1 MSGVELSTAFKVLG
15 AIAKPATD
23 KLKRKEGVVAVLHK
37 LGMAPDAPPPDFA
50 GVYTY
55 TVVEY
60 CYGKPEPVLRL
71 FQNQYVREAF
81 ERSFATGDAAH
92 LDREVTEI
100 LQWNE
105 ETGALGRLDY
115 NLARE
120 VTAFS
125 IVFNR
130 LVDRT
135 RTAAET
141 RMELGVKDIQES
153 LGGLIKR
160 IDRMNTREEIL
171 RQEGGKVTPIRL
183 LANEVR
189 EWFAAVEYRI
199 LREVE
204 SGPAEFVWLV
214 RVPARRGY
222 DTAVVIGKSGE
233 LSAPDVTRAAEL
245 VAAHHASEGWVIVP
259 QRISKAAR
267 AADERFEQVYCYT
280 LDELIDESADFEP
293 YLQWLEREVRDR
305 RIDERF
311 VPLSCVKDEPDRR
324 TGRIAA
330 QSVYSWREGGLG
342 DYVRSWM
349 DDDAKEHL
357 SLLGEFGMG
366 KSWFSL
372 HFAWTVAQEWRAA
385 KASGRKR
392 PRLPLVIPLRDYAK
406 AVSLESLFSEF
417 FFRKHEILPGGYGV
431 FEALNRMGRL
441 LLIFDGFD
449 EMAARVDR
457 QAMINNFWELA
468 RAVVPGSK
476 VLLTCRTEHFPEA
489 REGRDVLSARLVAS
503 TQALTGEPPQFEVVE
518 LQPFDDDQV
527 GELLDRLTT
536 GPTKG
541 AVLQNQDLVDL
552 LRRPVMADLV
562 LSALPVIERGA
573 KVDISRVYLYA
584 VQHKIDADIRAER
597 TFTSLADKVY
607 FLCELSAYMLKESI
621 LSINYRAIPD
631 HIRACFG
638 PAVREQRDL
647 DHWHYDML
655 GQTMLV
661 RNSDGDYS
669 PAHRSLL
676 EFFAAYKMAA
686 ELGVMNADFMALIG
700 SVRPVGEPRFTWSE
714 LPSIPG
720 GERAA
725 AAGWRAENI
734 RQLAKSGVRGT
745 SAVFDLMRPM
755 LVTDALEPLV
765 EHLRRT
771 AEPSDTHRSM
781 LGANLIE
788 IIARIDPDALR
799 GRRLDGVNLLDA
811 ELDRSGRGMNL
822 AGCSLR
828 GADFEGADL
837 EDVDLSGADLT
848 GARFVG
854 FDFLGIERGAVHAVG
869 TRGDLPVYC
878 LARDGRIYRWTL
890 SDDPELIFTAPDEV
904 DDAMVYAD
912 GRMLVVHRDYTTP
925 TQLAGVL
932 HDPAT
937 GEFWP
942 VPIRGFAGD
951 GLQIGEK
958 HYLLELHQLDNG
970 GLLTMRDVEAD
981 AVTAEISLASAD
993 VTFEANAAGRVFG
1006 LRVLSNDYHFD
1017 DDSPTS
1023 EVEVFELVVEAGGDL
1038 RYEPRRTL
1046 PVPTADS
1053 DNVQLFGES
1062 GVGVMSIDENG
1073 PCLLLLDMDTGGE
1086 RLIDFL
1092 EPLGEPADQSLAY
1105 PAKNQRKF
1113 ALSRDGSVA
1122 AIPADG
1128 GVGVFHVDEPGRPIL
1143 EIDADRGVTSF
1154 YITDRDILVVADAYG
1169 GLSAYDLA
1177 TRAEV
1182 ATANLST
1189 KVRGAI
1195 FREATGLQPAVRDLL
1210 ARNGAIV
1217 D

>member
-1 MSGVELSTAFKVLG
+1 MSGAELSTALRVLG

-23 KLKRKEGVVAVLHK
+23 KLKRQEGVVAVLHK

-81 ERSFATGDAAH
+81 ERSFVTGDPAH
-92 LDREVTEI
+92 LDREVAEI

-120 VTAFS
+120 VTGFS
-125 IVFNR
+125 MVFNR

-141 RMELGVKDIQES
+141 RMELGVNDIQET
-153 LGGLIKR
+153 LAGLVRR
-160 IDRMNTREEIL
+160 IDRMGTREEIL
-171 RQEGGKVTPIRL
+171 RQEGGAITSIRH
-183 LANEVR
+183 LANELR

-204 SGPAEFVWLV
+204 SGPTEFVWLV

-222 DTAVVIGKSGE
+222 DTAVVLGKSGE
-233 LSAPDVTRAAEL
+233 LSAPDVTRAAGL
-245 VAAHHASEGWVIVP
+245 VTAHHASEGWVVVP

-267 AADERFEQVYCYT
+267 AVDEQLDQVYCYT

-293 YLQWLEREVRDR
+293 YLKWLEREVRDR
-305 RIDERF
+305 QIEERF
-311 VPLSCVKDEPDRR
+311 VPPSCVKDEPDRGS
-324 TGRIAA
+324 GRIAA
-330 QSVYSWREGGLG
+330 RSVYSWREGGLG
-342 DYVRSWM
+342 EYVRSWL
-349 DDDAKEHL
+349 DDDTKEHL
-357 SLLGEFGMG
+357 SILGEFGMG

-372 HFAWTVAQEWRAA
+372 HFAWTIAQEWRAA

-489 REGRDVLSARLVAS
+489 REGRDVLSARLAAS

-518 LQPFDDDQV
+518 LEPFDDDQV
-527 GELLDRLTT
+527 DELLDKLTS
-536 GPTKG
+536 GPAKD
-541 AVLQNQDLVDL
+541 AILQNQDLVDL
-552 LRRPVMADLV
+552 IRRPVMADLV

-638 PAVREQRDL
+638 PAVQEQRDL

-661 RNSDGDYS
+661 RNSEGDYS

-676 EFFAAYKMAA
+676 EFFAAYRMAA
-686 ELGVMNADFMALIG
+686 KLGVMNEDFMALIG
-700 SVRPVGEPRFTWSE
+700 SVRPTGEPRFTWSE
-714 LPSIPG
+714 LPSIPAD
-720 GERAA
+720 ERAA
-725 AAGWRAENI
+725 AIGWRPEGLQ
-734 RQLAKSGVRGT
+734 QLVDSAVSVDT
-745 SAVFDLMRPM
+745 PAVFDLMSPM
-755 LVTDALEPLV
+755 LTTNPIESLV
-765 EHLRRT
+765 EYLRCT
-771 AEPSDTHRSM
+771 AELSDNNES
-781 LGANLIE
+781 LLSANLIE
-788 IIARIDPDALR
+788 IIARINPNALR
-799 GRRLDGVNLLDA
+799 GRQLDGVDLRFA
-811 ELDRSGRGMNL
+811 QLDRINAGMSL

-828 GADFEGADL
+828 GARLDYADL
-837 EDVDLSGADLT
+837 EDVDLAGADLT
-848 GARFVG
+848 GARLATADYLG
-854 FDFLGIERGAVHAVG
+854 FERGAVNSLG
-869 TRGDLPVYC
+869 SRGDLPVVC
-878 LARDGRIYRWTL
+878 FTRDNRIYLWRL
-890 SDDPELIFTAPDEV
+890 SGDPELILQAPDKV
-904 DDAMVYAD
+904 DGGVMFDD
-912 GRMLVVHRDYTTP
+912 GKTLVVHRDDTTASR
-925 TQLAGVL
+925 LASVL

-937 GEFWP
+937 GT
-942 VPIRGFAGD
+942 VSHHPIRGVTGD
-951 GLQIGEK
+951 AWQVGDK
-958 HYLLELHQLDNG
+958 RYLLELHPRENG
-970 GLLTMRDVEAD
+970 ELLTLRDIDAD
-981 AVTAEISLASAD
+981 VLTAEIFLEAAN
-993 VTFEANAAGRVFG
+993 VTFEVNGVGRVFG
-1006 LRVLSNDYHFD
+1006 LNVLSGDQD
-1017 DDSPTS
+1017 EILPTS
-1023 EVEVFELVVEAGGDL
+1023 EAEIFELIIGAGRDL
-1038 RYEPRRTL
+1038 RYEPHRTL
-1046 PVPTADS
+1046 RVPTADA
-1053 DNVQLFGES
+1053 DNIQLYSES
-1062 GVGVMSIDENG
+1062 GVGVISVSDDGLHLM
-1073 PCLLLLDMDTGGE
+1073 LLDVDTSSV
-1086 RLIDFL
+1086 RLIDFVD
-1092 EPLGEPADQSLAY
+1092 PSAKPFNRSLDY
-1105 PAKNQRKF
+1105 PARNLRAFK
-1113 ALSRDGSVA
+1113 LSRHGNVA
-1122 AIPADG
+1122 AVPYAG
-1128 GVGVFHVDEPGRPIL
+1128 GIRVFRVDEPARPIL
-1143 EIDADRGVTSF
+1143 EIDPNRHATSFTFTDRG
-1154 YITDRDILVVADAYG
+1154 LLAVADAYG

-1177 TRAEV
+1177 TCAEV

-1195 FREATGLQPAVRDLL
+1195 FREAAGLPLAVRDHLV
-1210 ARNGAIV
+1210 RNGAIV
-1217 D
+1217 E

>member
-1 MSGVELSTAFKVLG
+1 MSGAELSTALRVLG

-81 ERSFATGDAAH
+81 ERSFVTGDPAH

-120 VTAFS
+120 VTGFS
-125 IVFNR
+125 IIFNR

-141 RMELGVKDIQES
+141 RMERGVSDIQES
-153 LGGLIKR
+153 LAGLIKR

-171 RQEGGKVTPIRL
+171 RQEGGAITSIQQ
-183 LANEVR
+183 LANELR

-204 SGPAEFVWLV
+204 SGSAEFVWLV

-222 DTAVVIGKSGE
+222 DTAVVLGKSGE

-245 VAAHHASEGWVIVP
+245 VTAHHASEGWVVVP

-267 AADERFEQVYCYT
+267 AVDEQLDQVYCYT

-293 YLQWLEREVRDR
+293 YLEWLEREVRDR
-305 RIDERF
+305 GIDERF
-311 VPLSCVKDEPDRR
+311 VTPSCVKDEPDRR

-330 QSVYSWREGGLG
+330 QSVYPWSEGGLG
-342 DYVRSWM
+342 SYVRSWL

-357 SLLGEFGMG
+357 SILGEFGMG

-489 REGRDVLSARLVAS
+489 REGRDVLSARLAAS

-518 LQPFDDDQV
+518 LQPFDNDQV
-527 GELLDRLTT
+527 EELLDKLTT
-536 GPTKG
+536 GPAKE
-541 AVLQNQDLVDL
+541 AILQNPDLVDL
-552 LRRPVMADLV
+552 IRRPVMAELV
-562 LSALPVIERGA
+562 LSALPAIERGA

-638 PAVREQRDL
+638 PAVQEQRDL

-661 RNSDGDYS
+661 RNSEGDYS

-676 EFFAAYKMAA
+676 EFFAAYRMAA
-686 ELGVMNADFMALIG
+686 KLGVMNEDFMALIG
-700 SVRPVGEPRFTWSE
+700 SVRPAGEPRFTWSE
-714 LPSIPG
+714 LPSISAD
-720 GERAA
+720 ERAA
-725 AAGWRAENI
+725 AAGWRAESLQ
-734 RQLAKSGVRGT
+734 QLAESAVSVDT
-745 SAVFDLMRPM
+745 PAVFDLMSPM
-755 LVTDALEPLV
+755 LTTNPLESLV
-765 EHLRRT
+765 EYLRCT
-771 AEPSDTHRSM
+771 AELSDSHASL

-788 IIARIDPDALR
+788 IIARIDLNTLR
-799 GRRLDGVNLLDA
+799 GRQLDGVDLRSA
-811 ELDRSGRGMNL
+811 QLDRFDAGMSL

-828 GADFEGADL
+828 GARFEDADL
-837 EDVDLSGADLT
+837 EDVELAGADLT
-848 GARFVG
+848 GARFAAADYLG
-854 FDFLGIERGAVHAVG
+854 FERSAVHALG
-869 TRGDLPVYC
+869 SRGDLPVVC
-878 LARDGRIYRWTL
+878 LTRDDRIYVWTL
-890 SDDPELIFTAPDEV
+890 SGDPELIFRVPDKV
-904 DDAMVYAD
+904 DDAVMFDD
-912 GRMLVVHRDYTTP
+912 GKMLVVYRDDTTASR
-925 TQLAGVL
+925 LAGAL

-937 GEFWP
+937 GKVSPHP
-942 VPIRGFAGD
+942 VRGVAGD
-951 GLQIGEK
+951 GWQVGEK
-958 HYLLELHQLDNG
+958 HYLLELHQRENG
-970 GLLTMRDVEAD
+970 ELLTLRDIDAD
-981 AVTAEISLASAD
+981 TVTAEILLEPAD
-993 VTFEANAAGRVFG
+993 VRFEVNGFGRVFG
-1006 LRVLSNDYHFD
+1006 FNVLSVGQD
-1017 DDSPTS
+1017 DILSTS
-1023 EVEVFELVVEAGGDL
+1023 EVEVFELTIGAGGDL
-1038 RYEPRRTL
+1038 RYEPHRTL
-1046 PVPTADS
+1046 RVPTVDD
-1053 DNVQLFGES
+1053 DNMQLYGES
-1062 GVGVMSIDENG
+1062 GVGVMSVDDDG
-1073 PCLLLLDMDTGGE
+1073 LRLMLLDVDTSSA

-1092 EPLGEPADQSLAY
+1092 DPSVKPSDRLLDY
-1105 PAKNQRKF
+1105 PARSQRAFK
-1113 ALSRDGSVA
+1113 LSRDGSIA
-1122 AIPADG
+1122 AVPFAG
-1128 GVGVFHVDEPGRPIL
+1128 GVRVFRVDEPARPIL
-1143 EIDADRGVTSF
+1143 EIDPDRHVTSFTITDRGV
-1154 YITDRDILVVADAYG
+1154 LVVADAYG

-1177 TRAEV
+1177 TCTEV

-1217 D
+1217 E

>member
-1 MSGVELSTAFKVLG
+1 MSGAELSTALRVLG

-23 KLKRKEGVVAVLHK
+23 KLKRQEGVVAVLHK

-81 ERSFATGDAAH
+81 ERSFVTGDPAH
-92 LDREVTEI
+92 LDREVAEI

-120 VTAFS
+120 VTGFS

-141 RMELGVKDIQES
+141 RMELGVNDIQET
-153 LGGLIKR
+153 LAGLIRR
-160 IDRMNTREEIL
+160 IDRMGTREEIL
-171 RQEGGKVTPIRL
+171 RQEGGAITSIRH
-183 LANEVR
+183 LANELR

-222 DTAVVIGKSGE
+222 DTAVVLGKSGE

-245 VAAHHASEGWVIVP
+245 VTAHHASEGWVVVP

-267 AADERFEQVYCYT
+267 AVDEQLEQVYCYT

-293 YLQWLEREVRDR
+293 YLKWLEREVRDR
-305 RIDERF
+305 QIDERF
-311 VPLSCVKDEPDRR
+311 VPPSCVKDEPDRGS
-324 TGRIAA
+324 GRIAA
-330 QSVYSWREGGLG
+330 RSVYSWREGGLG
-342 DYVRSWM
+342 EYVRSWL
-349 DDDAKEHL
+349 DDDTKEHL
-357 SLLGEFGMG
+357 SILGEFGMG

-489 REGRDVLSARLVAS
+489 REGRDVLSARLAAS

-518 LQPFDDDQV
+518 LEPFDDDQV
-527 GELLDRLTT
+527 DELLDKLTS
-536 GPTKG
+536 GPAKD
-541 AVLQNQDLVDL
+541 VILQNQDLVDL
-552 LRRPVMADLV
+552 IRRPVMADLV
-562 LSALPVIERGA
+562 LSALPAIERGA

-638 PAVREQRDL
+638 PAVQEQRDL

-661 RNSDGDYS
+661 RNSEGDYS

-676 EFFAAYKMAA
+676 EFFAAYRMAA
-686 ELGVMNADFMALIG
+686 KLGVMNEDFMTLIG
-700 SVRPVGEPRFTWSE
+700 SARPTGEPRFTWSE
-714 LPSIPG
+714 LPSIPAD
-720 GERAA
+720 ERAA
-725 AAGWRAENI
+725 AIGWRPEGLQ
-734 RQLAKSGVRGT
+734 QLADSAFSVET
-745 SAVFDLMRPM
+745 PAVFDLMSPM
-755 LVTDALEPLV
+755 LTTNPIESLV
-765 EHLRRT
+765 EYLRCT
-771 AEPSDTHRSM
+771 AELSDNNEGL

-788 IIARIDPDALR
+788 IIARIDPNALR
-799 GRRLDGVNLLDA
+799 GRQLDGVDLRA
-811 ELDRSGRGMNL
+811 AQLDRFDAGMSL

-828 GADFEGADL
+828 GARFEYADL
-837 EDVDLSGADLT
+837 EDVDLAGADLT
-848 GARFVG
+848 GARFATA
-854 FDFLGIERGAVHAVG
+854 DYLGVERGAVNSLG
-869 TRGDLPVYC
+869 SRDDLPVVC
-878 LARDGRIYRWTL
+878 LTRDNRIYLWTL
-890 SDDPELIFTAPDEV
+890 AGAPELILKAPGKV
-904 DDAMVYAD
+904 DGGVMFDD
-912 GRMLVVHRDYTTP
+912 GKTLVVYGDDTTASR
-925 TQLAGVL
+925 LASVI

-937 GEFWP
+937 GTVSP
-942 VPIRGFAGD
+942 HPIRGSTGD
-951 GLQIGEK
+951 AWQIGEK
-958 HYLLELHQLDNG
+958 HYLLELLQHENG
-970 GLLTMRDVEAD
+970 ELLTLRDIDTDVL
-981 AVTAEISLASAD
+981 TAEVLLDAANM
-993 VTFEANAAGRVFG
+993 TFEVNGVGRVFG
-1006 LRVLSNDYHFD
+1006 LNVLSVDQD
-1017 DDSPTS
+1017 ETVPTS
-1023 EVEVFELVVEAGGDL
+1023 EVEVFELLVGAGGDL
-1038 RYEPRRTL
+1038 RYEPHRTL
-1046 PVPTADS
+1046 RVRTADA
-1053 DNVQLFGES
+1053 DNIQLYGAS
-1062 GVGVMSIDENG
+1062 GVGVITISDDGLRLM
-1073 PCLLLLDMDTGGE
+1073 LLDVDTGSL

-1092 EPLGEPADQSLAY
+1092 DASAKPYNRSLDY
-1105 PAKNQRKF
+1105 PARSLRAFK
-1113 ALSRDGSVA
+1113 LSRDGSA
-1122 AIPADG
+1122 AAVPYAG
-1128 GVGVFHVDEPGRPIL
+1128 GVRVFRVDEPARPIL
-1143 EIDADRGVTSF
+1143 EIDPDRHATSFTFTDRGL
-1154 YITDRDILVVADAYG
+1154 LVVADAYG
-1169 GLSAYDLA
+1169 GLSAYDLD
-1177 TRAEV
+1177 TCAEV

-1195 FREATGLQPAVRDLL
+1195 FREATGLPQAVRDHL

-1217 D
+1217 E

>member
-1 MSGVELSTAFKVLG
+1 MSGAELSTAFKVLG
-15 AIAKPATD
+15 SIAKPATD
-23 KLKRKEGVVAVLHK
+23 KLKRKEGVVAALYK

-81 ERSFATGDAAH
+81 ERSFVTGDPAH
-92 LDREVTEI
+92 LDREVSEI

-120 VTAFS
+120 VTGFS

-141 RMELGVKDIQES
+141 RMERGVTDIQES
-153 LGGLIKR
+153 LAGLIKR

-171 RQEGGKVTPIRL
+171 RQEGGEISPIRH

-189 EWFAAVEYRI
+189 EWFSAVEYRI

-222 DTAVVIGKSGE
+222 DTAVVLGKSGE

-245 VAAHHASEGWVIVP
+245 VAAHQAAEGWVIVP

-267 AADERFEQVYCYT
+267 AADEQLDQIYCYT

-293 YLQWLEREVRDR
+293 YLKWLEREVRDR
-305 RIDERF
+305 QIDQRF
-311 VPLSCVKDEPDRR
+311 VPLSCVKDEPDKR

-330 QSVYSWREGGLG
+330 QSVYPWHEGGLG

-349 DDDAKEHL
+349 EDDAKEHL
-357 SLLGEFGMG
+357 SILGEFGMG

-476 VLLTCRTEHFPEA
+476 VLLTCRKEHFPEA
-489 REGRDVLSARLVAS
+489 REGRDVLSARLAAS

-518 LQPFDDDQV
+518 LPPFDDEQV
-527 GELLDRLTT
+527 DELLDKLTT
-536 GPTKG
+536 GATKD
-541 AVLQNQDLVDL
+541 AIRQNQDLIDL
-552 LRRPVMADLV
+552 MRRPVMADLV
-562 LSALPVIERGA
+562 LSALPAIERGA

-584 VQHKIDADIRAER
+584 VQRKIDADIRAER

-638 PAVREQRDL
+638 PAVQEQRDL

-661 RNSDGDYS
+661 RDSEGDYS

-686 ELGVMNADFMALIG
+686 GLGVMNEDFMALIG
-700 SVRPVGEPRFTWSE
+700 SERPAGEPKFRWSE
-714 LPSIPG
+714 LPSIPAD
-720 GERAA
+720 ERATA
-725 AAGWRAENI
+725 SGWRAEG
-734 RQLAKSGVRGT
+734 RQQLAQGSVIGG
-745 SAVFDLMRPM
+745 SPAVFDLMRPM
-755 LVTDALEPLV
+755 LTANALEPLV
-765 EHLRRT
+765 EHLRST
-771 AEPSDTHRSM
+771 AAPHDVPETM
-781 LGANLIE
+781 LGANLVE

-799 GRRLDGVNLLDA
+799 GRQLDGVDLNYA
-811 ELDRSGRGMNL
+811 GLDRNGAGMNL

-828 GADFEGADL
+828 GARFYRTDL
-837 EDVDLSGADLT
+837 EDVDLAGADLT
-848 GARFVG
+848 GAQFVDADYLG
-854 FDFLGIERGAVHAVG
+854 FERGAVQSLG
-869 TRGDLPVYC
+869 SRGDLPVYC
-878 LARDGRIYRWTL
+878 LTRDDRIYRWTL
-890 SDDPELIFTAPDEV
+890 PGSPHLIFTAPDEV
-904 DDAMVYAD
+904 DDAVPFDD
-912 GRMLVVHRDYTTP
+912 GKLLVVYRDETTASR
-925 TQLAGVL
+925 LAGVL

-937 GEFWP
+937 DEISP
-942 VPIRGFAGD
+942 RPIGGFAGD
-951 GLQIGEK
+951 GWQIGDT
-958 HYLLELHQLDNG
+958 HYLLELHGRENG
-970 GLLTMRDVEAD
+970 ELLTLRDLDAD
-981 AVTAEISLASAD
+981 RVTAEILLEPSD
-993 VTFEANAAGRVFG
+993 VYFEVNAVGRVFG
-1006 LRVLSNDYHFD
+1006 VNVLSTDGD
-1017 DDSPTS
+1017 DLSC
-1023 EVEVFELVVEAGGDL
+1023 EVEVFELVIGAGSDL

-1046 PVPTADS
+1046 WVPTG
-1053 DNVQLFGES
+1053 NRNNMQLYGES
-1062 GVGVMSIDENG
+1062 GVGVMSYSDNG
-1073 PCLLLLDMDTGGE
+1073 PRLMLLDFDTGGE

-1092 EPLGEPADQSLAY
+1092 DPLVEPGRLDLSY
-1105 PAKNQRKF
+1105 PAVGKRRF

-1122 AIPADG
+1122 AVPLDG
-1128 GVGVFHVDEPGRPIL
+1128 GIRVFRVDEPARPIL
-1143 EIDADRGVTSF
+1143 EIDPARCVTSF
-1154 YITDRDILVVADAYG
+1154 LITDRNLLVVADAYA
-1169 GLSAYDLA
+1169 GLSAYDL
-1177 TRAEV
+1177 TTGAEV

-1189 KVRGAI
+1189 KVRGTI
-1195 FREATGLQPAVRDLL
+1195 LRGATGLSREVREHL
-1210 ARNGAIV
+1210 ARNGAII

>member
-1 MSGVELSTAFKVLG
+1 MSGAELSAVFKILG

-37 LGMAPDAPPPDFA
+37 LGMAPEAPPPDFA

-81 ERSFATGDAAH
+81 ERSFVTGDPAH
-92 LDREVTEI
+92 LDREVAEI

-120 VTAFS
+120 VTGFS

-141 RMELGVKDIQES
+141 RMERGVNDIQES
-153 LGGLIKR
+153 LAGLIKR

-171 RQEGGKVTPIRL
+171 RQVGGATTSIRT

-199 LREVE
+199 LQEVE
-204 SGPAEFVWLV
+204 AGPTEFIWLV

-222 DTAVVIGKSGE
+222 DTAVVLGKSGE

-245 VAAHHASEGWVIVP
+245 VTAHHASEGWVIVP

-267 AADERFEQVYCYT
+267 AADEQLDQVYCYT

-293 YLQWLEREVRDR
+293 YLKWLEREVSERK
-305 RIDERF
+305 IDERF
-311 VPLSCVKDEPDRR
+311 VPPSCVKDEPDRR

-330 QSVYSWREGGLG
+330 QSHYPWREGGLEN
-342 DYVRSWM
+342 YVRSWM

-357 SLLGEFGMG
+357 SILGEFGMG

-476 VLLTCRTEHFPEA
+476 VLLTCRSEHFPEA

-503 TQALTGEPPQFEVVE
+503 TQMLTGEPPQFEVVE
-518 LQPFDDDQV
+518 LQPFDDEQV
-527 GELLDRLTT
+527 GELLDKLTT
-536 GPTKG
+536 GPTKN
-541 AVLQNQDLVDL
+541 AILENQDLVDL
-552 LRRPVMADLV
+552 MRRPVMADLV
-562 LSALPVIERGA
+562 LSALPAIERGA

-607 FLCELSAYMLKESI
+607 FLCELSAYMLNESV

-638 PAVREQRDL
+638 PAVQEQRDL

-661 RNSDGDYS
+661 RNSEGDYS

-686 ELGVMNADFMALIG
+686 ELGIMNEDFMALIG
-700 SVRPVGEPRFTWSE
+700 SVRPAGEPRFTWSQ
-714 LPSIPG
+714 LPSVPAD
-720 GERAA
+720 ERATA
-725 AAGWRAENI
+725 IGWRAQG
-734 RQLAKSGVRGT
+734 RQQLAESGVNRDT
-745 SAVFDLMRPM
+745 PAVFDLMRPM
-755 LVTDALEPLV
+755 LTDNALQSLV
-765 EHLRRT
+765 EHLRST
-771 AEPSDTHRSM
+771 AEPVDTGRSTM
-781 LGANLIE
+781 GANLIE
-788 IIARIDPDALR
+788 IVARIAPDALR
-799 GRRLDGVNLLDA
+799 GEQLDGIDLLA
-811 ELDRSGRGMNL
+811 AQLDRSDAGMSL

-828 GADFEGADL
+828 GARFEDADL
-837 EDVDLSGADLT
+837 DDVDWVGADLT
-848 GARFVG
+848 GARFANADYIG
-854 FDFLGIERGAVHAVG
+854 FERGAVIALES
-869 TRGDLPVYC
+869 RGDLPVVC
-878 LARDGRIYRWTL
+878 ITRDNRIYLWTF
-890 SDDPELIFTAPDEV
+890 SGAPELVFTAPDE
-904 DDAMVYAD
+904 AD
-912 GRMLVVHRDYTTP
+912 GCVVFDDGRVLTVYRDDTT
-925 TQLAGVL
+925 ASRFGGSM

-937 GEFWP
+937 GK
-942 VPIRGFAGD
+942 VSSQPIRGFTGD
-951 GLQIGEK
+951 GVQVNGK
-958 HYLLELHQLDNG
+958 HYLLELHQRG
-970 GLLTMRDVEAD
+970 TGELLTLRDIDAD
-981 AVTAEISLASAD
+981 AVTDEILLEPSD
-993 VTFEANAAGRVFG
+993 VRFEVNAAGRVFG
-1006 LRVLSNDYHFD
+1006 INVLD
-1017 DDSPTS
+1017 DDPDILATS
-1023 EVEVFELVVEAGGDL
+1023 NVEIFELAIGAGGKL
-1038 RYEPRRTL
+1038 RYERRRALRISTI
-1046 PVPTADS
+1046 
-1053 DNVQLFGES
+1053 DNYKMQTYGES
-1062 GVGVMSIDENG
+1062 GLAVMTVDDNG
-1073 PCLLLLDMDTGGE
+1073 PHLVLFDLDNDST
-1086 RLIDFL
+1086 RAIDFL
-1092 EPLGEPADQSLAY
+1092 DPSEADGRSLGY
-1105 PAKNQRKF
+1105 PAMNHRAF
-1113 ALSRDGSVA
+1113 TLSRDGSVA
-1122 AIPADG
+1122 VVPLHGGIRAFRVDDPA
-1128 GVGVFHVDEPGRPIL
+1128 RPIL
-1143 EIDADRGVTSF
+1143 EIGPDRGVTNF
-1154 YITDRDILVVADAYG
+1154 HITGGDILVIADAYC
-1169 GLSAYDLA
+1169 GLSAFDLA
-1177 TRAEV
+1177 TATEV

-1195 FREATGLQPAVRDLL
+1195 FRDATGLQPGVRNHL

>member
-1 MSGVELSTAFKVLG
+1 MSGAELSTALRVLG

-23 KLKRKEGVVAVLHK
+23 KLKRQEGVVAVLHK

-81 ERSFATGDAAH
+81 ERSFVTGDPAH
-92 LDREVTEI
+92 LDREVAEI

-120 VTAFS
+120 VTGFS

-141 RMELGVKDIQES
+141 RMELGVNDIQDT
-153 LGGLIKR
+153 LAGLIRR
-160 IDRMNTREEIL
+160 IDRMGTREEIL
-171 RQEGGKVTPIRL
+171 RQEGGAITSIRH
-183 LANEVR
+183 LANELR

-222 DTAVVIGKSGE
+222 DTAVVLGKTGE

-245 VAAHHASEGWVIVP
+245 VTAHHASEGWVVVP

-267 AADERFEQVYCYT
+267 AVDEQLEQVYCYT

-293 YLQWLEREVRDR
+293 YLKWLEREVRDR
-305 RIDERF
+305 QIDERF
-311 VPLSCVKDEPDRR
+311 VPPSCVKDEPDRGS
-324 TGRIAA
+324 GRIAA
-330 QSVYSWREGGLG
+330 RSVYSWREGGLG
-342 DYVRSWM
+342 EYVRSWL
-349 DDDAKEHL
+349 DDDTKEHL
-357 SLLGEFGMG
+357 SILGEFGMG

-489 REGRDVLSARLVAS
+489 REGRDVLSARLAAS

-518 LQPFDDDQV
+518 LEPFDDDQV
-527 GELLDRLTT
+527 DELLDKLTS
-536 GPTKG
+536 GPAKD
-541 AVLQNQDLVDL
+541 VILMNQDLVDL
-552 LRRPVMADLV
+552 IRRPVMADLV
-562 LSALPVIERGA
+562 LSALPAIERGA

-638 PAVREQRDL
+638 PAVQEQRDL

-661 RNSDGDYS
+661 RNSEGDYS

-676 EFFAAYKMAA
+676 EFFAAYRMAA
-686 ELGVMNADFMALIG
+686 KLGVMNEDFMALIG
-700 SVRPVGEPRFTWSE
+700 SVRPTGEPRFTWSE
-714 LPSIPG
+714 LPSIPAD
-720 GERAA
+720 ERAA
-725 AAGWRAENI
+725 AIGWRPEGLE
-734 RQLAKSGVRGT
+734 QLADSAVGVDT
-745 SAVFDLMRPM
+745 PAVFDLMRPM
-755 LVTDALEPLV
+755 LTTNPIESLV
-765 EHLRRT
+765 EYLRCT
-771 AEPSDTHRSM
+771 AELSDTHTSL

-788 IIARIDPDALR
+788 IIARLDPNTLR
-799 GRRLDGVNLLDA
+799 GRRLDGVDLRSA
-811 ELDRSGRGMNL
+811 QLDRHDAGMSL

-828 GADFEGADL
+828 GVRLENADL
-837 EDVDLSGADLT
+837 EDVDLTGADLT
-848 GARFVG
+848 GARLATAEY
-854 FDFLGIERGAVHAVG
+854 LGLERGAVYSLG
-869 TRGDLPVYC
+869 SRGDLPVVC
-878 LARDGRIYRWTL
+878 LTRDNRVYLWTL
-890 SDDPELIFTAPDEV
+890 SGDPELILRVSGRV
-904 DDAMVYAD
+904 DDGMMFND
-912 GRMLVVHRDYTTP
+912 GKMLVVYQDETTASR
-925 TQLAGVL
+925 LASVL

-937 GEFWP
+937 GTVSP
-942 VPIRGFAGD
+942 YPIRGFTGDAG
-951 GLQIGEK
+951 QIGDK
-958 HYLLELHQLDNG
+958 HYLLELHQRENG
-970 GLLTMRDVEAD
+970 ELLTLRDIDTDVL
-981 AVTAEISLASAD
+981 TAEILLDAAN
-993 VTFEANAAGRVFG
+993 VTFEVNGVGRVFG
-1006 LRVLSNDYHFD
+1006 LNVLSGDQD
-1017 DDSPTS
+1017 ETLPTS
-1023 EVEVFELVVEAGGDL
+1023 EVEVFELIVGAGGDL
-1038 RYEPRRTL
+1038 RYEPHRTVR
-1046 PVPTADS
+1046 VPMVDAD
-1053 DNVQLFGES
+1053 NMQLYGES
-1062 GVGVMSIDENG
+1062 GVGVISVSDDGLRLM
-1073 PCLLLLDMDTGGE
+1073 LLDVDTSSV
-1086 RLIDFL
+1086 RLIDFTD
-1092 EPLGEPADQSLAY
+1092 PYGELFDRSLDY
-1105 PAKNQRKF
+1105 PARSLRAFK
-1113 ALSRDGSVA
+1113 LSRDGSVA
-1122 AIPADG
+1122 AVPYAG
-1128 GVGVFHVDEPGRPIL
+1128 GIRVFRVDEPARPIL
-1143 EIDADRGVTSF
+1143 EIDPDRHATSFTFTDRGL
-1154 YITDRDILVVADAYG
+1154 LVVADAYG

-1177 TRAEV
+1177 TCAEV

-1195 FREATGLQPAVRDLL
+1195 FREATGLEQAVRDHL

>member
-1 MSGVELSTAFKVLG
+1 MSGAELSTALRVLST
-15 AIAKPATD
+15 IAKPAAD

-71 FQNQYVREAF
+71 FQNQYVRDAF
-81 ERSFATGDAAH
+81 ERSFVTGDPAH
-92 LDREVTEI
+92 LDREVTEV

-105 ETGALGRLDY
+105 ETGALGRIDY

-120 VTAFS
+120 VTGFS
-125 IVFNR
+125 VVFNR

-141 RMELGVKDIQES
+141 RLERGVNDIQES
-153 LGGLIKR
+153 LAGLIKR
-160 IDRMNTREEIL
+160 IDRMSSREEIL
-171 RQEGGKVTPIRL
+171 RQEGGAITPIRHL
-183 LANEVR
+183 SNEVR

-199 LREVE
+199 LREIE

-222 DTAVVIGKSGE
+222 DTAVVVGKSGE

-245 VAAHHASEGWVIVP
+245 VTTHHASEGWVIVP

-267 AADERFEQVYCYT
+267 AADEQLDQVYCYT

-293 YLQWLEREVRDR
+293 YLEWLEREVRAR
-305 RIDERF
+305 EIDQRF
-311 VPLSCVKDEPDRR
+311 VPPSCVKDEPDRR

-330 QSVYSWREGGLG
+330 RSFYPWREGGLG
-342 DYVRSWM
+342 HYVRSWL

-357 SLLGEFGMG
+357 SILGEFGMG

-503 TQALTGEPPQFEVVE
+503 TQALSGEPPQFEVVE
-518 LQPFDDDQV
+518 LQPFDDEQV

-536 GPTKG
+536 GPTKD
-541 AVLQNQDLVDL
+541 AILQNQDLVDL
-552 LRRPVMADLV
+552 MRRPVMADLV

-607 FLCELSAYMLKESI
+607 FLCELSAYMLEESI
-621 LSINYRAIPD
+621 FSINYRTIPD

-638 PAVREQRDL
+638 PAVQEQRDL

-661 RNSDGDYS
+661 RNSEGDYS

-686 ELGVMNADFMALIG
+686 ELGVMNEDFMALIG
-700 SVRPVGEPRFTWSE
+700 SVRPAGEPTFTWSE
-714 LPSIPG
+714 LPSVAAD
-720 GERAA
+720 ERAA
-725 AAGWRAENI
+725 ASGWRAQNLQ
-734 RQLAKSGVRGT
+734 QLAESSVNVDT
-745 SAVFDLMRPM
+745 PAVFDLMAPM
-755 LVTDALEPLV
+755 LTANALEPLV
-765 EHLRRT
+765 EHLRST
-771 AEPSDTHRSM
+771 AALSDIHTTA

-788 IIARIDPDALR
+788 IIARIDPDTLR
-799 GRRLDGVNLLDA
+799 GRKLDGVDLRSA
-811 ELDRSGRGMNL
+811 QLDRSDVGMSL

-828 GADFEGADL
+828 GARFESADL
-837 EDVDLSGADLT
+837 EDVDLAGADLT
-848 GARFVG
+848 GARFAGAEYLG
-854 FDFLGIERGAVHAVG
+854 FERSAVH
-869 TRGDLPVYC
+869 TLSSRGDSPIAC
-878 LARDGRIYRWTL
+878 LTRDGRIYLWTL
-890 SDDPELIFTAPDEV
+890 SGNPELIFTAPGKTDGAV
-904 DDAMVYAD
+904 VFDDGKMILVYQD
-912 GRMLVVHRDYTTP
+912 DTTASRF
-925 TQLAGVL
+925 AGVL

-937 GEFWP
+937 GGISP
-942 VPIRGFAGD
+942 QPIHGSSGD
-951 GLQIGEK
+951 GWQIGDK
-958 HYLLELHQLDNG
+958 RYLLELHQHENG
-970 GLLTMRDVEAD
+970 ELLTLRDLDAD
-981 AVTAEISLASAD
+981 AVTGELFLDAAD
-993 VTFEANAAGRVFG
+993 ACFEVNAVGRVFG
-1006 LRVLSNDYHFD
+1006 LNVLSADPNDAA
-1017 DDSPTS
+1017 STS
-1023 EVEVFELVVEAGGDL
+1023 EVEVFELAIGAAGDL
-1038 RYEPRRTL
+1038 RYEPHRTL
-1046 PVPTADS
+1046 KVSAI
-1053 DNVQLFGES
+1053 DNDNMHLYGES
-1062 GVGVMSIDENG
+1062 GVGVLSVGDNG
-1073 PCLLLLDMDTGGE
+1073 PRLTLLDVDADTV
-1086 RLIDFL
+1086 RLVDF
-1092 EPLGEPADQSLAY
+1092 PSPSVEPAVWGLDY
-1105 PAKNQRKF
+1105 PANHHRAF
-1113 ALSRDGSVA
+1113 TLNRDGSVA
-1122 AIPADG
+1122 AIPIAG
-1128 GVGVFHVDEPGRPIL
+1128 GIRVFHVDEPAQPVL
-1143 EIDADRGVTSF
+1143 EISPERRVTSF
-1154 YITDRDILVVADAYG
+1154 TITSRDVLVVADAYG
-1169 GLSAYDLA
+1169 GLNAYDLTTCTEIA
-1177 TRAEV
+1177 A
-1182 ATANLST
+1182 ANLST
-1189 KVRGAI
+1189 KVRGAV
-1195 FREATGLQPAVRDLL
+1195 FRGATGLRQDVRDHL